1 MWVIRAFVQ
10 LLERVA
16 VGVALA
22 LALALLLA
30 LVRGGSFGHA
40 FAVACWIVGVLAILL
55 GASGQS
61 AWSRNVTTL
70 GRIPGAPAVMR
81 TQPGDTT
88 PSIRRSTI
96 HVSGAALIVLAIVLG

>member
-1 MWVIRAFVQ
+1 MWVTRALVQ

-16 VGVALA
+16 VGVVLA

-30 LVRGGSFGHA
+30 LARGGSFGDG
-40 FAVACWIVGVLAILL
+40 FVVACWIVGVLAILL

-70 GRIPGAPAVMR
+70 GRIPGAPSVMR

-88 PSIRRSTI
+88 LSAGAVFFLT
-96 HVSGAALIVLAIVLG
+96 GAALIGLAIVLG